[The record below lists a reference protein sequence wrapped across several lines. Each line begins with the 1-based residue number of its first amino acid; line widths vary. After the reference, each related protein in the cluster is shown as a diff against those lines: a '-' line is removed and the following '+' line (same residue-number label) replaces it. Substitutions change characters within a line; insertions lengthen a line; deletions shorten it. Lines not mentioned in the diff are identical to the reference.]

1 MLMYMRVYQ
10 RVENRVRV
18 RVCVCV
24 CTKERETESEYVSV
38 SVLTAKTEMYL
49 GI

>member
-1 MLMYMRVYQ
+1 MLMYMRIYQ

-24 CTKERETESEYVSV
+24 CTKDRETESEYVSV